1 MSLLTAELR
10 KVWGNRVFPM
20 LLAVL
25 VCAMRML
32 CRRGDREREGQDD
45 DAGEEDR
52 TQAGWHG
59 RGKWRQAIRG
69 A

>member
-25 VCAMRML
+25 VTAPRCGL
-32 CRRGDREREGQDD
+32 PRRGG
-45 DAGEEDR
+45 
-52 TQAGWHG
+52 
-59 RGKWRQAIRG
+59 
-69 A
+69 

>member
-25 VCAMRML
+25 A
-32 CRRGDREREGQDD
+32 ERARP
-45 DAGEEDR
+45 DALHD
-52 TQAGWHG
+52 ADHSW
-59 RGKWRQAIRG
+59 
-69 A
+69 

>member
-25 VCAMRML
+25 VAANLLLLSPNCARS
-32 CRRGDREREGQDD
+32 
-45 DAGEEDR
+45 
-52 TQAGWHG
+52 
-59 RGKWRQAIRG
+59 G
-69 A
+69 ATGCSQCCWPC